1 MNARGDVGYGMA
13 ALSAL
18 LGLWCAP
25 GAASAQGVA
34 VVRRGCELEGAVPPS
49 GILSAALALE
59 LTPPLTTV
67 ASVDEAQWVAELT
80 VEGCD
85 DESAEVLVRGP
96 AGERR
101 GPIVLDLSV
110 VARASR
116 PRVIAIFLA
125 EWLDDQVRSGTSESV
140 PPTEGDPAEP
150 EADAAEAT
158 LTEATEA
165 EPEAP
170 APETEAE
177 LGSAPG
183 AALSPPRRPSDVRL
197 RFVGLG
203 TFRHAID
210 MPATYGGLE
219 LGAQVASRGVVGV
232 AGEALVGVE
241 VGRHWE
247 REIVAAHASATGLVV
262 LFDAEGIALSVGAR
276 LGLNWVAYYFVALP
290 LQSLGTPIQGLL
302 SGVVRGSYEVVPGI
316 ALVLDLDAGAAL
328 APIDLSYDGG
338 IGISP
343 PLVVDPTFE
352 GFMFGARLG
361 VLVD

>member
-1 MNARGDVGYGMA
+1 MNARGEVGYGIA

-18 LGLWCAP
+18 LLCGP

-49 GILSAALALE
+49 EILSAALALE

-67 ASVDEAQWVAELT
+67 PTLDDAQWIAELT

-140 PPTEGDPAEP
+140 PPTEGDQGPAGN
-150 EADAAEAT
+150 EAT
-158 LTEATEA
+158 EATPTEATEA
-165 EPEAP
+165 ELVAP
-170 APETEAE
+170 AAAETEAPE
-177 LGSAPG
+177 PDSAPG
-183 AALSPPRRPSDVRL
+183 ALLGSPRRPSDVRV

-203 TFRHAID
+203 TFRHAIN
-210 MPATYGGLE
+210 MPATYGGLQ
-219 LGAQVASRGVVGV
+219 LGAQVASRGAVGI
-232 AGEALVGVE
+232 AGEAAIGAEGGL
-241 VGRHWE
+241 HWN
-247 REIVAAHASATGLVV
+247 RRIVALHASLTGFLV
-262 LFDAEGIALSVGAR
+262 LFDADGIELAVGPRVAV
-276 LGLNWVAYYFVALP
+276 NWVAYYDRTMP
-290 LQSLGTPIQGLL
+290 LESLGFPVQGLL
-302 SGVVRGSYEVVPGI
+302 FGVARGSVEIVPGVDL
-316 ALVLDLDAGAAL
+316 ALDLEAGGAL
-328 APIDLSYDGG
+328 APIEHSYDDFVV
-338 IGISP
+338 SP
-343 PLVVDPTFE
+343 PFVVEALFE

-361 VLVD
+361 VLIE